1 MAVSARFRPLAQT
14 LTVAPG
20 AMLSPQD
27 QSKAFARFVRADVAR
42 IDAENDA
49 AAGVDLP
56 YFTYV
61 DGRLSDD
68 LDAVRPDGVIVAL
81 WDMQVDIVGTVLQ
94 MIRDASPVKTG
105 KFRDSQVIYADGI
118 AVDDPK
124 QALGA
129 DEVVIASTL
138 PYARKIEGLGHA
150 RPQSPQAPKGVY
162 QGVATLANSRF
173 GNLARIKFSTRQIVG
188 GDTALGRWA
197 AGRAAT
203 VAHERK
209 RRSQR
214 ARDERQPAV
223 VITFKV

>member
-1 MAVSARFRPLAQT
+1 MAVSARFRPMAQT
-14 LTVAPG
+14 LTVAPD
-20 AMLSPQD
+20 ALLSPQD
-27 QSKAFARFVRADVAR
+27 QARAFARFARADIAR
-42 IDAENDA
+42 VDAENDA

-61 DGRLSDD
+61 DGVLSDN

-81 WDMQVDIVGTVLQ
+81 WDLHVDVVSTVLK

-105 KFRDSQVIYADGI
+105 RFRDSQVVYADGV

-173 GNLARIKFSTRQIVG
+173 GNLARIRFSTRQIVG
-188 GDTALGRWA
+188 GETALSQWA
-197 AGRAAT
+197 AKRAAGIG
-203 VAHERK
+203 HERK
-209 RRSQR
+209 RRHQR

-223 VITFKV
+223 VITFKI